1 MADVLLAAGAY
12 CEFFIL
18 LSSVA
23 APFIVRKVKSERFK
37 KLLTTIFGVLIVLGI
52 LAAVMAERLMTYH
65 EGDWLG
71 FFMFYM
77 FVVPIEIFMWIS
89 CAITAF
95 WRRNGLYL
103 LLFAPVVFMAFYLSL
118 VFF

>member
-1 MADVLLAAGAY
+1 MADVLLTVGAY
-12 CEFFIL
+12 CEFFLL
-18 LSSVA
+18 LSSIA
-23 APFIVRKVKSERFK
+23 MPFIVRKVKAERLK

-52 LAAVMAERLMTYH
+52 LAAVLAERLIAYH

-71 FFMFYM
+71 FSMFYM
-77 FVVPIEIFMWIS
+77 FAVPIEIFTWIS

-103 LLFAPVVFMAFYLSL
+103 LLFVPVVFMAFYLL
-118 VFF
+118 LAFF